1 MVDADDER
9 DVVDGL
15 EKVEADE
22 LAEKDL
28 SSLGHADSAGV
39 GEMEGEGEE
48 SLVNGGDAEA
58 LLSVVA
64 EGLGIMLN
72 S

>member
-9 DVVDGL
+9 DAVDGL

-22 LAEKDL
+22 VAEKDL
-28 SSLGHADSAGV
+28 SNLGHADSAGV
-39 GEMEGEGEE
+39 GEMEGDGEK
-48 SLVNGGDAEA
+48 SLVNSGDAEA

-64 EGLGIMLN
+64 VGLGIMLK

>member
-9 DVVDGL
+9 DAVDGL

-22 LAEKDL
+22 VAEKDL
-28 SSLGHADSAGV
+28 SNLGHADSAGV
-39 GEMEGEGEE
+39 GEMEGDGEE
-48 SLVNGGDAEA
+48 SLVNSGDAEA

-64 EGLGIMLN
+64 VGLGIMLK

>member
-1 MVDADDER
+1 M
-9 DVVDGL
+9 DGL
-15 EKVEADE
+15 EKVDADE
-22 LAEKDL
+22 VAEKDR
-28 SSLGHADSAGV
+28 SNLGHADSAGV
-39 GEMEGEGEE
+39 GETEGDGEE

-64 EGLGIMLN
+64 VGLRVMLN